1 MKLEEIIAKLKG
13 ENKTDEEIKQAVETL
28 KKEIDDFLN
37 ASEGTNR
44 AEEDQAKLND
54 VFGV

>member
-37 ASEGTNR
+37 ASEDTNR